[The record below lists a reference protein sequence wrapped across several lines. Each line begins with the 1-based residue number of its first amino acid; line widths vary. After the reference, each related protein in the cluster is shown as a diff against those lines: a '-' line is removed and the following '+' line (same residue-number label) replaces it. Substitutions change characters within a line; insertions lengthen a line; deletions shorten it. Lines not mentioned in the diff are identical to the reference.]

1 MRQRALKGVID
12 HGSGVKST
20 RSPAASRRPPY
31 WLDKLRWL
39 TTKVAAAPRVAAG
52 FKYPTFVRTRRR
64 GLQNQRR
71 RKWTKFQDV
80 VEIPDNAVAV

>member
-20 RSPAASRRPPY
+20 RSPAASRRPPH

-39 TTKVAAAPRVAAG
+39 ITKVAAAPRVAAG

-64 GLQNQRR
+64 GDTESTETKMDQISRR
-71 RKWTKFQDV
+71 R
-80 VEIPDNAVAV
+80 